1 MSKFTNKLQNQVLEF
16 HQAFNHPHSDKPKSM
31 SLKRAVS
38 RAIWTSEESVAEYI
52 HASSSNEKEYRE
64 AMSVFLDGLEQA
76 FLKQLEKP
84 FPQNEEERVIAQA
97 DALTDS
103 DYFIKGSF
111 VEIGVD
117 EEPIFDIVQGANL
130 SKLFTDEN
138 GNKYAKYRTD
148 GKILK
153 SPEFYS
159 PEPFI
164 KEEIQR
170 QLSK

>member
-1 MSKFTNKLQNQVLEF
+1 MSFTNKQQNQVLEF
-16 HQAFNHPHSDKPKSM
+16 HQLFNHPTSDKPKSM
-31 SLKRAVS
+31 ELERAIN
-38 RAIWTSEESVAEYI
+38 RAIWTAEESIAEFL

-64 AMSVFLDGLEQA
+64 AMSEFLDGLEKA

-84 FPQNEEERVIAQA
+84 FPQNEEERIVAQS

-138 GNKYAKYRTD
+138 GNKYAKYRED

-164 KEEIQR
+164 KEEVLR
-170 QLSK
+170 QLNK